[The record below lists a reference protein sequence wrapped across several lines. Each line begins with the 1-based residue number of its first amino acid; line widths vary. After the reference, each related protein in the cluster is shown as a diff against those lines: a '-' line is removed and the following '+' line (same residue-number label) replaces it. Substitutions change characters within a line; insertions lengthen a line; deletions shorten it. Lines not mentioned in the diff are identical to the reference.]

1 MSSNF
6 LRVSAPLAGV
16 QPIEDLLGAIV
27 GTAFAEDS
35 IPISCMIVAPSGAG
49 KSRTIIRFDAPYI
62 MRCDDLTS
70 SGLMDILTRDSKS
83 EIKFLLIPD
92 FNPIL
97 SHKASVSNL
106 LLANLLSVTQDGTAR
121 IVDGRGNKEVKHKP
135 VGIITAVTFDMFA
148 RYSRKWHELGITR
161 RILPIH
167 YTYSL
172 RTIQQAQ
179 TLIREGKINGNNQPM
194 SMSEYRQL
202 KVVIEQNLANDIQ
215 ILSERLAMNLGQFIK
230 LNRGVRTPQY
240 GEALLPMAPHVVLNS
255 IARGNAVR
263 FGRRRLEQAD
273 VDLATEFVS
282 FTDMVNR
289 RQL

>member
-1 MSSNF
+1 MSSNI
-6 LRVSAPLAGV
+6 LKVSAPLAGV
-16 QPIEDLLGAIV
+16 QPIENILCAIV
-27 GTAFAEDS
+27 GTAFADDS
-35 IPISCMIVAPSGAG
+35 VPISCMIVAPSGAG
-49 KSRTIIRFDAPYI
+49 KSRTIIRFDTPYI

-70 SGLMDILTRDSKS
+70 SGLMDILTRDAENK
-83 EIKFLLIPD
+83 IKFLLIPD

-172 RTIQQAQ
+172 RTIQLAQ
-179 TLIREGKINGNNQPM
+179 QLIREGKINGNNQAI
-194 SMSEYRQL
+194 SMRDYKHT
-202 KVVIEQNLANDIQ
+202 KVMLETSLAMEIQ
-215 ILSERLAMNLGQFIK
+215 SLSDRLALNLGQFIRM
-230 LNRGVRTPQY
+230 NRGNRTPTQ
-240 GEALLPMAPHVVLNS
+240 GDSLLPMAPHVVLHS
-255 IARGNAVR
+255 IARGNAIR
-263 FGRRRLEQAD
+263 FNRHYVNRAD
-273 VDLATEFVS
+273 VDLVTEFVS